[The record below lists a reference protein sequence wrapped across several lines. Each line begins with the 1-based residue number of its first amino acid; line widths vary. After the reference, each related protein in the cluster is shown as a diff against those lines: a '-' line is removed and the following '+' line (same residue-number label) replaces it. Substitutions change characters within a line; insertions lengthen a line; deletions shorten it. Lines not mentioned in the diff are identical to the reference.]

1 MKFTKMHGTGNDFI
15 IFAFQDLKS
24 HDISFFRK
32 LANRRTGIGCD
43 QILAIE
49 KSNKADFKVNI
60 WNSDGS
66 EAETCGNGLRTLAK
80 YVFDEKM
87 ISTNMISFETMV
99 AINKTKINLDE
110 NGKIKNISVDM
121 GEPILLPEKIPFIS
135 KKYDIIKNFAITIM
149 GKSFYITALSVGN
162 PHCVVF
168 VEDFEDFEK
177 YAPEMEK
184 LNLFPNKTNVE
195 FVKVINSATLQARVW
210 ERGASETLSC
220 GSGASAIAYA
230 SKLNGYT
237 GNNTDIHMPGGI
249 LNIRLDNNKI
259 ILTGGATTVFNG
271 EINKS
276 WLKETKI

>member
-15 IFAFQDLKS
+15 IFAFQEMKNYDS
-24 HDISFFRK
+24 SFFRK
-32 LANRRTGIGCD
+32 IADRRTGIGCD

-49 KSNKADFKVNI
+49 KSHKADYKICI

-66 EAETCGNGLRTLAK
+66 EAETCGNGLRALAK

-87 ISTNMISFETMV
+87 ISANMVSFETPA
-99 AINKTKINLDE
+99 AINKTTINSDE

-135 KKYDIIKNFAITIM
+135 EKNGIIKNFAINIM
-149 GKSFYITALSVGN
+149 GKIFYITPLSVGN

-177 YAPEMEK
+177 YAPEIEK

-195 FVKVINSATLQARVW
+195 FVKVINSSNLQARVW
-210 ERGASETLSC
+210 ERGANETLSC
-220 GSGASAIAYA
+220 GSGASAIACA
-230 SKLNGYT
+230 GKLNGYT
-237 GNNTDIHMPGGI
+237 GCNTNVNMPGGI
-249 LNIRLDNNKI
+249 LNIKLDNNKI

-271 EINKS
+271 EIDKL

>member
-1 MKFTKMHGTGNDFI
+1 MKFAKMHGTGNDFI
-15 IFAFQDLKS
+15 IFAFQNLKS

-32 LANRRTGIGCD
+32 LADRRTGIGCD

-49 KSNKADFKVNI
+49 KSNKADFKIRI

-87 ISTNMISFETMV
+87 ISTNVISFETPV
-99 AINKTKINLDE
+99 AINRTTINLDE

-121 GEPILLPEKIPFIS
+121 GKPILLPEKIPFIS
-135 KKYDIIKNFAITIM
+135 KKNDVIKNFAINIM
-149 GKSFYITALSVGN
+149 GKIFYITALSVGN

-168 VEDFEDFEK
+168 VENFENFEK
-177 YAPEMEK
+177 YAPEIEK
-184 LNLFPNKTNVE
+184 FNLFPNKTNVE
-195 FVKVINSATLQARVW
+195 FVKVINSSTLQARVW

-230 SKLNGYT
+230 AKLNGYT

-249 LNIRLDNNKI
+249 LNIKLDNNKI